1 MLNRYLDISF
11 TDKNQNYRKLALRT
25 KTCKNIIPTR
35 FLKYSHILHFT
46 LLELY
51 NQIIP
56 LVTPIISNTFP

>member
-1 MLNRYLDISF
+1 MF
-11 TDKNQNYRKLALRT
+11 TDKNQNYRKLALKT

-35 FLKYSHILHFT
+35 FLKYSYILHFT

-56 LVTPIISNTFP
+56 LVTPIISNTSP